1 MVHAGI
7 AQWWRHPSA
16 VGESSNC
23 GEATNDA
30 DWQRFAQRP
39 LGGVARNQS
48 VKYSIP
54 AEILFRRRRHR
65 QRHLAATAA
74 NGTEYKARLRQ
85 CRDREERQWPVFYS
99 STAVVSVQ
107 PLSTNTVASHRQSAA
122 CTQAI
127 CGW

>member
-23 GEATNDA
+23 GEAANDA

-54 AEILFRRRRHR
+54 AEILFRRRRRRRHR
-65 QRHLAATAA
+65 QRHLAVTAA
-74 NGTEYKARLRQ
+74 NGTEYKAIETMPRSRGETMARVLQ
-85 CRDREERQWPVFYS
+85 FYS
-99 STAVVSVQ
+99 SGQ
-107 PLSTNTVASHRQSAA
+107 CP
-122 CTQAI
+122 AI
-127 CGW
+127 VH